1 MREEKIKNIQK
12 IEQDT
17 STERKKKAKKGERA
31 KFQFIPQF
39 SLLEEKRFS
48 MDLSSAL
55 VTSH

>member
-31 KFQFIPQF
+31 KQ
-39 SLLEEKRFS
+39 SLFRN
-48 MDLSSAL
+48 L
-55 VTSH
+55 VF